1 MKVNFLVRT
10 IELTAEE
17 MRQASKPN
25 SREYTDLLQIMRD
38 LPDFQITVKHRCIT
52 SNANRGLT
60 YEYMEQHIARHAP
73 EKMEEFYLLKTI
85 NGYPKVTK
93 WFRNRFPEVC
103 GMVHFCTNQ
112 EPAA

>member
-1 MKVNFLVRT
+1 MKVNFLVRA

-25 SREYTDLLQIMRD
+25 SREYTELLRIMRD

-52 SNANRGLT
+52 NNANRGLT
-60 YEYMEQHIARHAP
+60 YDYMEQHIACHAP

-85 NGYPKVTK
+85 DGYPKVTK
-93 WFRNRFPEVC
+93 WFRNRFPEACSV
-103 GMVHFCTNQ
+103 VHFRTNP
-112 EPAA
+112 ELAA